1 MKEKKQNMDPV
12 NVPSEGIEAEIKIE
26 RFELYDSYVYIKGL
40 FIVAEKIKGE
50 EYTAKIGFTPIDRS
64 LDGLYVHTDINV
76 KVEGGDFEEIAF
88 SEKINLLRLDNGMPL
103 QDKEYELSFELEKV
117 TTPNKKESGKII
129 AKQDSNSEFESI
141 NAELYY
147 FSAVSNKTFAIKFF
161 YNDTSKTINLK
172 TKKIA
177 ESNPLS
183 TKLES
188 DVKIDSRVFRVLK
201 RYIFKMMYEIF
212 SMFPVKKNKLVFLS
226 DSRKDLT
233 GNFEYIYEELQKR
246 KHNFKISFH
255 LKSSIKESKSI
266 KETISLAHSIA
277 TSKYILLDD
286 FYPLIYPLKIRE
298 NSELIQVWHAV
309 GAFKTFGYSRVGLP
323 GGPKVTSKNHRNYTK
338 VLVSSKNIIDKYA
351 EGFGIEPS
359 AIIPMG
365 VPRTDLF
372 FDNAK
377 KQVIINR
384 LHEELPFIN
393 GKKVILFAPT
403 FRGNGQQSAYYP
415 FGLINFKKIYEEFKN
430 EYVFLLKIHPFVQN
444 KMEIPNEYSDFYY
457 DVSDYREIND
467 LLLISDQ
474 LITDYS
480 SVCFEYALL
489 NKPMIFFSPDLK
501 EYTNDRD
508 FYYDYF
514 EFIPGPFVVDTKM
527 LIQELKNDS
536 IDVERLDNFKKYFFD
551 DVDGQASKRF
561 VDALITGNFVMNK
574 EKTVQIDN
582 N

>member
-1 MKEKKQNMDPV
+1 MNEKQQNIKSSSL
-12 NVPSEGIEAEIKIE
+12 PSEGIDVGVKIE
-26 RFELYDSYVYIKGL
+26 RFKLYDSYVYIKGFFL
-40 FIVAEKIKGE
+40 IGEKINSE
-50 EYTAKIGFTPIDRS
+50 EYKAKIGFTPIDKS
-64 LDGLYVHTDINV
+64 LDGIYIYTDINV
-76 KVEGGDFEEIAF
+76 KTEGGNFSELAF

-103 QDKEYELSFELEKV
+103 HDTGYELSFELEKV
-117 TTPNKKESGKII
+117 TTTNKTESGKII
-129 AKQDSNSEFESI
+129 AKQDYNSEFESI
-141 NAELYY
+141 NSEIYY

-161 YNDTSKTINLK
+161 YNDISQTINFK

-201 RYIFKMMYEIF
+201 RYIFKIMYEIF

-226 DSRKDLT
+226 DSRKNLT

-266 KETISLAHSIA
+266 KETISLAYSIA

-286 FYPLIYPLKIRE
+286 FYPLIYPLKIRK
-298 NSELIQVWHAV
+298 NIELIQVWHAV

-323 GGPKVTSKNHRNYTK
+323 GGPKITSKNHRNYTK

-403 FRGNGQQSAYYP
+403 FRGDGQQSAYYP
-415 FGLINFKKIYEEFKN
+415 FGLINFKKIYEEFK
-430 EYVFLLKIHPFVQN
+430 EGYVFLLKIHPFVQN
-444 KMEIPNEYSDFYY
+444 KMKIPNEYSDFYY
-457 DVSDYREIND
+457 DVSNYREIND

-489 NKPMIFFSPDLK
+489 NRPMIFFNPDLK
-501 EYTNDRD
+501 EYTSDRD

-514 EFIPGPFVVDTKM
+514 EFIPGPFAVDTKM
-527 LIQELKNDS
+527 LIEELKNDS
-536 IDVERLDNFKKYFFD
+536 IDVERLDNFKNIF
-551 DVDGQASKRF
+551 
-561 VDALITGNFVMNK
+561 
-574 EKTVQIDN
+574 
-582 N
+582 